1 MLRRCG
7 LSLKVGALV
16 LKLSSIVLL
25 SYSNHTNKNVLFYI
39 CFHVQHLNLAVCFC
53 LFYHYYYKPVYE
65 LKHQQMLDNLSSS
78 DSYTHNLQ
86 LTVKGVN
93 VLQDVIALKYSNDF
107 P

>member
-16 LKLSSIVLL
+16 LKLSSTVLS
-25 SYSNHTNKNVLFYI
+25 SYSNHTTKNVLFCI
-39 CFHVQHLNLAVCFC
+39 CLHAQHLNLAVCFC
-53 LFYHYYYKPVYE
+53 LFYYYYYYKPVYE

-86 LTVKGVN
+86 LTMKGVN
-93 VLQDVIALKYSNDF
+93 VTGMLL